1 MNGITQLL
9 LDSSLDQ
16 VDFVRSSFTDSDDL
30 NDLITAISNSK
41 LKHLRLYGSFNLTIA
56 KSLAKLLTK
65 TNISLEDVTVG
76 DSMIIRFSSFDDI
89 AFGTIDCDAAKV
101 LVEAM
106 AHSSGQN
113 TPLLKVCMGGKCNA
127 FLADISFPKDKVVN
141 ICDD

>member
-1 MNGITQLL
+1 MVLLNYCSILL
-9 LDSSLDQ
+9 LIKLILFDLHSLI
-16 VDFVRSSFTDSDDL
+16 VMTSMT
-30 NDLITAISNSK
+30 LITAISNSK